1 MLDALVHQM
10 QPLATPTRI
19 GRLAALF
26 GAFVA
31 VFQYLGTKLPPQER
45 WGRSLDTQVYY
56 TEARA
61 YRVLDSQGDAGRRA
75 YRITNLID
83 FAFPPVVSLLMSSL
97 IIASVQRLRGPQRR
111 WMRLA
116 LIPLVAG
123 ALDYAENVCIFS
135 LLATYPRRLPRVA
148 RIAGILTAMKT
159 ATYLLGLALT
169 AGGGLGLALRWIVG
183 AGQGV
188 TSRLGRNR

>member
-56 TEARA
+56 TEARVP
-61 YRVLDSQGDAGRRA
+61 RSR
-75 YRITNLID
+75 
-83 FAFPPVVSLLMSSL
+83 FA
-97 IIASVQRLRGPQRR
+97 R
-111 WMRLA
+111 
-116 LIPLVAG
+116 
-123 ALDYAENVCIFS
+123 
-135 LLATYPRRLPRVA
+135 
-148 RIAGILTAMKT
+148 
-159 ATYLLGLALT
+159 
-169 AGGGLGLALRWIVG
+169 
-183 AGQGV
+183 
-188 TSRLGRNR
+188 

>member
-1 MLDALVHQM
+1 
-10 QPLATPTRI
+10 
-19 GRLAALF
+19 
-26 GAFVA
+26 
-31 VFQYLGTKLPPQER
+31 
-45 WGRSLDTQVYY
+45 
-56 TEARA
+56 
-61 YRVLDSQGDAGRRA
+61 
-75 YRITNLID
+75 
-83 FAFPPVVSLLMSSL
+83 MSSL
-97 IIASVQRLRGPQRR
+97 IIASVQRLRGPQSR
-111 WMRLA
+111 WMRLS

-123 ALDYAENVCIFS
+123 SLDYAENVCIFS

-188 TSRLGRNR
+188 TSRLGRNRTLRLR